1 MYSIRLLEIAAFF
14 TVDIIQIIND
24 FLIKVENSSN
34 LSMRKYI
41 LLPITKNFMLKI

>member
-1 MYSIRLLEIAAFF
+1 MYTIRLLKVAAFF

-34 LSMRKYI
+34 LIMRKYI
-41 LLPITKNFMLKI
+41 LFTIAKNFMLKI